1 MAAAE
6 SELQYLRL
14 LTHVVSLSG
23 QLLRGEGER
32 RPPKPLTRTQNFL
45 ETHMGSLARRFARNL
60 GHYHCAMP
68 VPAVLESATLIR
80 TVIC

>member
-23 QLLRGEGER
+23 QLLRSEEER
-32 RPPKPLTRTQNFL
+32 RPLDPLTRTQNFL
-45 ETHMGSLARRFARNL
+45 ETHIGVFARRFAKRL
-60 GHYHCAMP
+60 GHYHCAVP
-68 VPAVLESATLIR
+68 VPGVLKSATLIR
-80 TVIC
+80 TMIC